1 MIKNSNLYFG
11 FIALVCIIGLGIDMM
26 DIDAA
31 QYASISREMMQS
43 ENFLQLYDA
52 GVNYLDKPPFLFW
65 VSSISL
71 KLFGVNNFAYKLPS
85 FLFAILAVYA
95 VFKFSLLYYQKK
107 VSQLAAIVL
116 ASCQGYFL
124 MTHDVRTD
132 TILMGTVIFSI
143 WQLAEW
149 YRNHK
154 IKNFIL
160 GCIGIAVG
168 MMTKGPIALFVP
180 LFGFFTHFILQR
192 NYKQF
197 AKKEYLLGILIIALL
212 LLPMSWGLY
221 QQYDLHP
228 EKWVNDQQ
236 NVSGLKFYFWTQ
248 SFGRITSAS
257 SWNNNANIFFLLQ
270 NMLWSFL
277 PWIIFFLIALI
288 ISAKKIIKN
297 GFRINQNEEAITI
310 GGFVLTYLSLG
321 MSKYQLPHYIFVAFP
336 FAAIITAQFIN
347 ELINSDKY
355 NKWFKPL
362 LYFHIFVFTLLWILL
377 IILLFWTFEST
388 GFVVKILS
396 IISFILFI
404 VQCWKWKN
412 VKSILL
418 TSCLFTSIGLNLF
431 LNSSFYPSL
440 LKYQAGS
447 NAGKWIKAH
456 HLPPQKI
463 FSYQYT
469 TWRSLNFYSN
479 GIIYKKDTLT
489 SIKSGDIIITSKNKL
504 PDFTKS
510 NLPYELIHEGDDYP
524 VTKLTLNFLNPDHRS
539 SVVNKF
545 ILIKIK

>member
-1 MIKNSNLYFG
+1 
-11 FIALVCIIGLGIDMM
+11 
-26 DIDAA
+26 
-31 QYASISREMMQS
+31 
-43 ENFLQLYDA
+43 
-52 GVNYLDKPPFLFW
+52 
-65 VSSISL
+65 
-71 KLFGVNNFAYKLPS
+71 
-85 FLFAILAVYA
+85 
-95 VFKFSLLYYQKK
+95 
-107 VSQLAAIVL
+107 
-116 ASCQGYFL
+116 
-124 MTHDVRTD
+124 
-132 TILMGTVIFSI
+132 
-143 WQLAEW
+143 
-149 YRNHK
+149 
-154 IKNFIL
+154 
-160 GCIGIAVG
+160 
-168 MMTKGPIALFVP
+168 
-180 LFGFFTHFILQR
+180 
-192 NYKQF
+192 
-197 AKKEYLLGILIIALL
+197 
-212 LLPMSWGLY
+212 
-221 QQYDLHP
+221 
-228 EKWVNDQQ
+228 
-236 NVSGLKFYFWTQ
+236 
-248 SFGRITSAS
+248 
-257 SWNNNANIFFLLQ
+257 
-270 NMLWSFL
+270 MLWSFL

-396 IISFILFI
+396 IIGFLLFI